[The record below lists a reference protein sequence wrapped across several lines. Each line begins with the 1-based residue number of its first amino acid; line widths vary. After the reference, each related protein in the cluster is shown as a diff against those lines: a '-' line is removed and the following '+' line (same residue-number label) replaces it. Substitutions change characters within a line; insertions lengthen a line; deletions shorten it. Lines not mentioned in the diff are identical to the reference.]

1 MILQILLLYNNIKS
15 FKNPWYIILWVF
27 LFIKRQKIEKIYLY
41 KNKECMK
48 LKSEYL
54 EYSVSLGRKRIYF
67 IDLNEEQIKFWCASG
82 YDWLFEKEPEVEVQV
97 EPGEEVEDD
106 DVILEQYLNEKKVEG
121 NDFN

>member
-1 MILQILLLYNNIKS
+1 
-15 FKNPWYIILWVF
+15 
-27 LFIKRQKIEKIYLY
+27 
-41 KNKECMK
+41 MK

-82 YDWLFEKEPEVEVQV
+82 YDWLFEKEPELEREPEELDEV
-97 EPGEEVEDD
+97 EVEDD